1 MIKKTYGLV
10 LIAVFTLTSFSYDS
24 EKIFNLGETTCKIS
38 ATGQDEKFAKFIS
51 LHDNENTSVEA
62 FLEIKSL
69 LPNCR
74 LYELKQNDERLLKY
88 KINGKNY
95 LFDPNRIFSTIG
107 IKGTI
112 LKYNQSYPKELES
125 GLSLFADS
133 LLKTID
139 LKNPNCYVV
148 AIHNNTNNDFSVL
161 SYKNSKDAD
170 EIYVNSN
177 EDIDNFFIVTTKSDF
192 DYFKTKK
199 RNVVLQSINA
209 IDDGS
214 LSIYCQKNK
223 LKYINIEAQHGQKE
237 QQIKMLQ
244 EAYSLIKS
252 KIK

>member
-1 MIKKTYGLV
+1 MIKKSQGLI
-10 LIAVFTLTSFSYDS
+10 LIAITTLTSFSYVN
-24 EKIFNLGETTCKIS
+24 EKKINLGNTTCKIS
-38 ATGQDEKFAKFIS
+38 ITGQDEKLAKFIS

-62 FLEIKSL
+62 FLEIKSS

-74 LYELKQNDERLLKY
+74 LYELKQNEERLLKY
-88 KINGKNY
+88 EIKGKNY
-95 LFDPNRIFSTIG
+95 LFDPNRIFSPIG

-112 LKYNQSYPKELES
+112 LKYNQTHPKELEN

-133 LLKTID
+133 LLKAID
-139 LKNPNCYVV
+139 FKNPNCYIV

-170 EIYVNSN
+170 DVYINSN
-177 EDIDNFFIVTTKSDF
+177 EDIDNFFIVTARNDF

-199 RNVVLQSINA
+199 RNVVLQSINS

-223 LKYINIEAQHGQKE
+223 LQYINIEAQHGQKE

-244 EAYSLIKS
+244 ETYSLIKS